1 MCTWLYPRAPLDSG
15 KEVVASSPGR
25 AARGQLRNWWS
36 NSTEDFCMPEQTTM
50 PMKREDTAPR
60 RWDPFEMFET
70 LQEEMDRF
78 WRRPSPFWAGAVPSF
93 FRRGAGQGMA
103 WAPRMDVFEKDNNL
117 IVKADLPGLKNED
130 VQVELDDGGL
140 VIRGKSKS
148 ETEAKEEN
156 YYRMERSVGT
166 FYRRLPL

>member
-1 MCTWLYPRAPLDSG
+1 
-15 KEVVASSPGR
+15 
-25 AARGQLRNWWS
+25 
-36 NSTEDFCMPEQTTM
+36 MPEQTTM

-78 WRRPSPFWAGAVPSF
+78 WRRPSPFWAGTVPSF
-93 FRRGAGQGMA
+93 LRRGAGQGMA
-103 WAPRMDVFEKDNNL
+103 WAPRMDVYEKDNNL

-140 VIRGKSKS
+140 VIRGTSTTES
-148 ETEAKEEN
+148 EAKEEN

-166 FYRRLPL
+166 FYRRLPLPFEVKPDQIKATMRDGVLEVRVPRPAEKRAEAKKIPVA